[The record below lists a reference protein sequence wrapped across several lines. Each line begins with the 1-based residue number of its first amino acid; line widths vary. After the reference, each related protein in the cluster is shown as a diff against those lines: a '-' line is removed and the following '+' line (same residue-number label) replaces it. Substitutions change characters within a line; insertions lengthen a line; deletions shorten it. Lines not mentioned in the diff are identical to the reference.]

1 MEEKLMN
8 TSYMILQTRAIA
20 ETYGNRYQHEVM
32 QIDTWP
38 SDLLSNDWFASL
50 EFWFSKS
57 FYRGRRDDIS
67 DRFRNCAMSVI
78 RNFGKDR
85 LLDASNEELSSLLG
99 DAGVNNHIDRRMVI
113 QSLEFIKKIS
123 NYNLAVYS
131 KDWIKAEKTQL
142 IHSELQS
149 IFGIGPKL
157 ASFYLRDLCFIYK
170 LSPKNQEQLV
180 CLFPVDTWVKK
191 VSVKLGI
198 PGCTKGSN
206 VEDIVE
212 PVVQFCMNNKISPL
226 LFNAGAWLIGAMS
239 FDMLFELL

>member
-1 MEEKLMN
+1 MDVSN
-8 TSYMILQTRAIA
+8 TIRKSRSIA
-20 ETYGNRYQHEVM
+20 EIYGTKYQCEVM
-32 QIDTWP
+32 HVDEWP
-38 SDLLSNDWFASL
+38 PELLSTDWFASL
-50 EFWFSKS
+50 EFWYSRS
-57 FYRGRRDDIS
+57 FYRGRKDEIS

-85 LLDASNEELSSLLG
+85 LLDASNEELSGLLG
-99 DAGVNNHIDRRMVI
+99 DAGVNNHIDRMMVI

-123 NYNLAVYS
+123 NYNLAAYS
-131 KDWIKAEKTQL
+131 KDRIKAEKTQL

-180 CLFPVDTWVKK
+180 RLFPVDIWVKK

-198 PGCTKGSN
+198 PGCTQGSN

-212 PVVQFCMNNKISPL
+212 PVVQFCMNNNISPL